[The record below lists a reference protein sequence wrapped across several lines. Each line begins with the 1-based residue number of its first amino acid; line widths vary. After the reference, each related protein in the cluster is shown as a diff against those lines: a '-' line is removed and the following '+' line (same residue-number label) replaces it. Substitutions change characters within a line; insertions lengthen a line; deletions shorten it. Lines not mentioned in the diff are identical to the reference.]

1 MAEGGVEIVAIVV
14 DALVVEV
21 VRRAQIEQEEWLTL
35 HGFDPKSLT
44 RMAMKFEDLKVEVAP
59 LHWACYLGDLGM
71 CRALFESIGTIDTQA
86 SNGSNAI
93 MFACEKGHLSVCK
106 WLFEVGAA
114 ADITK
119 ADNDGFTPMYIA
131 CEKGHLSV
139 CKWLSEVGAAADRHK
154 ANKNGVTP
162 MQAARRDERLRELH
176 EFLLDLDEQEQAA
189 ADEAM
194 AALLLEDEAAETK
207 SKKKGKGKKKNKQK
221 AKKVADE
228 GGGGSVAASEANTTA
243 ASGGSSLLCARCDER
258 KPLSEF
264 SKTQRK
270 KAKQQSGR
278 GAQCTSCLNSANDAR
293 AAEHEAARNVEA
305 EASQKPTLA
314 DMVQRHK
321 LRPSCSPFPAPIN
334 DDDCGYCGRWWC
346 PLTMQCRHCHKVRY
360 CDEKCMLA
368 HWRAGGHADFCEAM
382 TTGDTTPL
390 TATSPLPPDELRC
403 PITLDLFT
411 DPVTAA
417 DGVAYER
424 SAIERYFRDRT
435 ATLEA
440 WQRKLNL
447 GRRRGKGA
455 AATLKEGE
463 RVQLVML
470 LASGFSSPM
479 GHGVLT
485 SAKLVSNH
493 DLARRA
499 AEWGCKIEEKE
510 K

>member
-1 MAEGGVEIVAIVV
+1 M
-14 DALVVEV
+14 
-21 VRRAQIEQEEWLTL
+21 
-35 HGFDPKSLT
+35 
-44 RMAMKFEDLKVEVAP
+44 
-59 LHWACYLGDLGM
+59 
-71 CRALFESIGTIDTQA
+71 
-86 SNGSNAI
+86 
-93 MFACEKGHLSVCK
+93 CK
-106 WLFEVGAA
+106 WL
-114 ADITK
+114 
-119 ADNDGFTPMYIA
+119 
-131 CEKGHLSV
+131 C
-139 CKWLSEVGAAADRHK
+139 EVGAAADRHK

-162 MQAARRDERLRELH
+162 MYVARRDEQLRELY

-228 GGGGSVAASEANTTA
+228 GGGGSVVAAIEANTTA

-293 AAEHEAARNVEA
+293 AAEHEAARKAEA
-305 EASQKPTLA
+305 EAPQKPTLA

-321 LRPSCSPFPAPIN
+321 LRPFRSPFPAPIN
-334 DDDCGYCGRWWC
+334 DDECGYCGRWWC
-346 PLTMQCRHCHKVRY
+346 PLTLQCRHCHKVRY

-382 TTGDTTPL
+382 TTGDTTPS
-390 TATSPLPPDELRC
+390 TTTSPLPPDELRC